1 MFVSDI
7 ISTFIDQ
14 AIEGLKNDAQSKD
27 QKIPVNSFR
36 KEIGDE
42 FGRLYS
48 AHYMRYLIL
57 GRGPGKFPPPDK
69 MLKFVQDNPQILESA
84 RQTYANITE
93 EGLAYLIGRKIAR
106 EGTRIYRGEKE
117 GIDLLGV
124 IEANLPELLK
134 DLARNQV
141 LSIQTELKSVLK

>member
-1 MFVSDI
+1 
-7 ISTFIDQ
+7 
-14 AIEGLKNDAQSKD
+14 
-27 QKIPVNSFR
+27 
-36 KEIGDE
+36 
-42 FGRLYS
+42 
-48 AHYMRYLIL
+48 
-57 GRGPGKFPPPDK
+57 

-93 EGLAYLIGRKIAR
+93 KGLAYLIGRKIAR

-124 IEANLPELLK
+124 IENSMPDLLK